1 MDNLTHG
8 LAGAALAE
16 AVLRFGPGPT
26 RARTP
31 GALVE
36 RRGLYLLT
44 SIVANNAPDLDL
56 VLSPLLPAPLGYL
69 MHHRG
74 HTHTLGFLPLQLVVV
89 LGLVALWPSLRR
101 RLRDDPGARWGAAL
115 LAALGLGVHLG
126 LDALNSYGVHPFWP
140 FHGRWSYGDLV
151 FIVEPI
157 LWAAFGA
164 PVAALARGWL
174 ARASLLGFMVV
185 VPLAASAA
193 GLVFP
198 LAAASVLGL
207 VGALFAVTR
216 RLGAGPGLAAGLA
229 SALAFL
235 AIQTHGQARAGS
247 AARQRAT
254 APGVELDL
262 VLSPLPSNPL
272 CWSWIRVTAEVEANQ
287 WHLERGVVSADAEW
301 VPDTQCP
308 RGLGATRL
316 EAAREQGE
324 LRALATRAR
333 EDCHLDTW
341 LRFARAPSVNV
352 RRATDWR
359 FIAQG
364 DQNFSTLALD
374 GATVRDCPGPIPGW
388 ERPRQDL
395 LDLAR

>member
-16 AVLRFGPGPT
+16 AVLRFGPGPL

-31 GALVE
+31 EALTE

-44 SIVANNAPDLDL
+44 SVVANNAPDLDL

-101 RLRDDPGARWGAAL
+101 RLRDDPGARWGALL
-115 LAALGLGVHLG
+115 LAGLGLGVHLG

-151 FIVEPI
+151 FIVEPV

-164 PVAALARGWL
+164 PVAALARG
-174 ARASLLGFMVV
+174 RIGRGSLLALMVG
-185 VPLAASAA
+185 VPVAAGAF

-198 LAAASVLGL
+198 VAAVAVLGL
-207 VGALFAVTR
+207 VGGLFAVTR
-216 RLGAGPGLAAGLA
+216 RVGAGAGLAAGLA

-235 AIQTHGQARAGS
+235 AIQAQGQAGAAT
-247 AARQRAT
+247 AARAAAS
-254 APGVELDL
+254 APGVEVDL

-272 CWSWIRVTAEVEANQ
+272 CWSWIRVTAEAAANQ
-287 WHLERGVVSADAEW
+287 WHLERGVVSANAEW
-301 VPDTQCP
+301 VPTAECP
-308 RGLGATRL
+308 QGLGATRL
-316 EAAREQGE
+316 EAAREQGD
-324 LRALATRAR
+324 LRALASRAR

-364 DQNFSTLALD
+364 EQNFSTLALD

-388 ERPRQDL
+388 ARPRQDL